1 MTPLSIAQ
9 VIAAA
14 ASRLAAAGL
23 PDPEIDAEF
32 LFRGLSGL
40 NRAEVLARG
49 RDTLDPRTAERY
61 EVALRR
67 RETHEPL
74 QYILGI
80 AAFWRD
86 EFAVTPAVL
95 IPRPETEVLVEAA
108 AIRLRGVVAPRLL
121 DIGAGSGCLG
131 LSLLRELPDA
141 RLVALDLSPAALDVA
156 RRNAERLS
164 LAPRA
169 EFRLS
174 NWFSALA
181 AGETFDAVVS
191 NPPYVAR
198 ADEASLPRDVRE
210 FEPALALFADADDD
224 ISSYRRIV
232 AGLRPHL
239 VPGGLLGF
247 EVGMGQADRVRAV
260 MSDGGLAALEVLD
273 DLAGIPRVLLGRRL

>member
-14 ASRLAAAGL
+14 TSRLVAAGL

-49 RDTLDPRTAERY
+49 RDALDPRTAERY

-108 AIRLRGVVAPRLL
+108 ASRLRGVAAPRLL

-156 RRNAERLS
+156 RRNAERLG

-169 EFRLS
+169 EFRHS